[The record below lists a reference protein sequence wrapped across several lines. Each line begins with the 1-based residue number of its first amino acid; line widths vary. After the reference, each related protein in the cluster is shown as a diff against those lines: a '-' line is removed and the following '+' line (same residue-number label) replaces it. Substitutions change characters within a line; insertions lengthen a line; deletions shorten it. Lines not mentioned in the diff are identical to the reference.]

1 MTSHER
7 VKREA
12 LAGRSFLPHLQPKN
26 RRLAGDGVLGPK
38 RPLGASY
45 ALGGSPRPNPR

>member
-1 MTSHER
+1 MTISRARAKISSHER

-26 RRLAGDGVLGPK
+26 WARF
-38 RPLGASY
+38 
-45 ALGGSPRPNPR
+45 